1 MSLIRKLLVLS
12 LLNIAVGAVIFATYP
27 RYSSPGEPRYNVP
40 SAIGDVLHRNIL
52 ADSAVFIDEAWN
64 VVHAKQPLYENVFF
78 ERHIKFI
85 YPTSSLLIDSLAH
98 GIHIPLVPLIRRLVL
113 LSFFLTLVVAGDC
126 FLLVLPEAFPGRGQR
141 WLIRLTV
148 ASLGLCF
155 YPLLYSTTLGQIGT
169 FLCLLF
175 TCAVWFWMRGQRAVA
190 GLCVAVICIFKPPLA
205 LFLLWAM
212 LRKQW
217 TFFWTF
223 AAALVLIEAVSG
235 LLFGWHNELA
245 YLTELRYLSHHGEI
259 LFQNMSV
266 NGMLE
271 RLLNNGTIGYW
282 TVTSPYPPY
291 NAFIYA
297 ATLLSSAIF
306 VLFALIAP
314 IRLKS
319 QGTTSDFLLFGMLA
333 TLASPIV
340 WIHHYSIFF
349 VGCVYLLAAGL
360 KQRGRIPYAFAV
372 CFIVLAN
379 VCHIPDRL
387 EVGLWAPLFT
397 YDLYAGLGIILM
409 LAFCIDHAR
418 EQRPIPA

>member
-1 MSLIRKLLVLS
+1 MSLTRKLLVLS
-12 LLNIAVGAVIFATYP
+12 LLNIAVGAVTFAIYP
-27 RYSSPGEPRYNVP
+27 HTPPGEPRYNVP
-40 SAIGDVLHRNIL
+40 SAIRDVLHRDIL

-64 VVHAKQPLYENVFF
+64 VVHARQPLYENVFF

-85 YPTSSLLIDSLAH
+85 YPTSSLLIDGLAH
-98 GIHIPLVPLIRRLVL
+98 GIHIPIVPLIRRLVL
-113 LSFFLTLVVAGDC
+113 LSFLLTLIVGGDC

-141 WLIRLTV
+141 WLIRAII

-175 TCAVWFWMRGQRAVA
+175 TCAVWFWMRGERAAA
-190 GLCVAVICIFKPPLA
+190 GFCIALICIFKPPLA
-205 LFLLWAM
+205 LFLVWAV

-217 TFFWTF
+217 RFFWTF
-223 AAALVLIEAVSG
+223 AATLAVIEAVSG
-235 LLFGWHNELA
+235 VAFGWHNELA

-259 LFQNMSV
+259 IFENMSV

-271 RLLNNGTIGYW
+271 RLFNNGTIGHW
-282 TVTSPYPPY
+282 SVTSPYPPY
-291 NAFIYA
+291 NAYIYV
-297 ATLLSSAIF
+297 ATLVSSAIF

-314 IRLKS
+314 VRLKS

-340 WIHHYSIFF
+340 WIHHYSIFYI
-349 VGCVYLLAAGL
+349 GCVYFLAVSL
-360 KQRGRIPYAFAV
+360 KQRGRIPYAFAA
-372 CFIVLAN
+372 CFILLAN
-379 VCHIPDRL
+379 VCHIPDRF
-387 EVGLWAPLFT
+387 EVGLWAPLLT
-397 YDLYAGLGIILM
+397 YDLYAGLGIVLM

-418 EQRPIPA
+418 ETDGLSA